1 MVLLKGLINL
11 LFPPYCPICGKSI
24 LDEDGAGFCKDCIS
38 LMIPINEPCC
48 PGCST
53 PYPSASFGHFCQECS
68 ERERY
73 YDLGRSLFIYHGKI
87 KEAVHLFKYGG
98 RRSLI
103 NSFEELIPRKIPAP
117 LGKYDLVIPV
127 PLHIRKLRKRGFNQ
141 SLLIARTVG
150 KLWDIEVDPFILK
163 KIKDTPPQTELSYDE
178 RVINVKGAFSVN
190 NPERIL
196 KKNILIVDDVFT
208 TGSTIRECARELK
221 RSGAKRVDFFTVAR
235 AFS

>member
-11 LFPPYCPICGKSI
+11 LFPPYCPLCGKSI
-24 LDEDGAGFCKDCIS
+24 LDQDGAGFCKDCIS
-38 LMIPINEPCC
+38 LMIPINEPFC
-48 PGCST
+48 PGCSI
-53 PYPSASFGHFCQECS
+53 PYSSASFNHFCQECS

-73 YDLGRSLFIYHGKI
+73 YDRGRSLFIYKGKI

-103 NSFEELIPRKIPAP
+103 NSFEELIPRRIPAP
-117 LGKYDLVIPV
+117 LGNYDLVIPV
-127 PLHIRKLRKRGFNQ
+127 PLHRRKLRKRGFNQ

-150 KLWDIEVDPFILK
+150 RIWDIDVDPFILK
-163 KIKDTPPQTELSYDE
+163 KIKDTPPQTELSHDE

-190 NPERIL
+190 NPERVF

-208 TGSTIRECARELK
+208 TGSTIRECAKELK
-221 RSGAKRVDFFTVAR
+221 RFGAKSVDFFTIAR